1 MANPHD
7 NEDDNSDHGRLTVTV
22 HDEDAG
28 GDPFQIPAGPG
39 EKVSKVIAA
48 LYRLLNTS
56 PRESDRL
63 LCAENGDS
71 VPPHAD
77 EHLRDYANQVCSKL
91 VWTYARDTGGA
102 Q

>member
-1 MANPHD
+1 MATPPD
-7 NEDDNSDHGRLTVTV
+7 NEKQEAEHGRLTVTV

-28 GDPFQIPAGPG
+28 GDPFRIPAGPG
-39 EKVSKVIAA
+39 EKVGKVIAE

-77 EHLRDYANQVCSKL
+77 EHLRDYGTGVCSDL

-102 Q
+102 